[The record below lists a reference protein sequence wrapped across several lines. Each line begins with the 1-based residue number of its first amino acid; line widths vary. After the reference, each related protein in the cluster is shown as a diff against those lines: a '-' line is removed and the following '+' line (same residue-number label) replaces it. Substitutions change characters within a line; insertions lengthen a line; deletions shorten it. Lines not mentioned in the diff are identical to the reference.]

1 MLGVDLAMAVLLPA
15 RMHGSGR
22 EGQGMTTTMDVALEM
37 AGRHGLA
44 VVLSP
49 DVRPG
54 IVEFWSNVP
63 GQADEVRVHVDA
75 ADYDLARNAGGVF
88 PVYPLW
94 RRA

>member
-1 MLGVDLAMAVLLPA
+1 MRTV
-15 RMHGSGR
+15 
-22 EGQGMTTTMDVALEM
+22 MDVALEM

-49 DVRPG
+49 DVTPG
-54 IVEFWSNVP
+54 VVEFWSHVP
-63 GQADEVRVHVDA
+63 GAADEVRVHVDA
-75 ADYDLARNAGGVF
+75 AGYDLARNAGGVF